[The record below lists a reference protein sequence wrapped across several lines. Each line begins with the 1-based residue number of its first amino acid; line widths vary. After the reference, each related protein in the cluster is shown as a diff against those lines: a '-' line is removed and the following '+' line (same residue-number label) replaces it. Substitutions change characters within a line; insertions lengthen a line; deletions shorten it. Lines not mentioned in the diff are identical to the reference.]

1 MFIGPV
7 HGGPTTNDIFPK
19 LTDMHDPT
27 LIDASSGYHNL
38 KLDEKSSHL
47 TKLVCHFG
55 RYRYARLPFSTAP
68 AEDMFQRKIDNMF
81 KELPTAFGILDDIL
95 VVRFDRD
102 SKDHDAT
109 LQSTENILKGKLKIK
124 HR

>member
-1 MFIGPV
+1 
-7 HGGPTTNDIFPK
+7 
-19 LTDMHDPT
+19 
-27 LIDASSGYHNL
+27 
-38 KLDEKSSHL
+38 
-47 TKLVCHFG
+47 
-55 RYRYARLPFSTAP
+55 
-68 AEDMFQRKIDNMF
+68 MFQRKIDNMF